1 MTNSAKDT
9 INFDAAERKM
19 RPGRFASV
27 MPAACALALSACGPM
42 EQTPAES
49 HADALADAAKE
60 EADTTTPPNP
70 FFGSWAMTSAKIA
83 PWWDGKG
90 EEPAPDP
97 AFAAN
102 VVLAADKSSGPP
114 IVTCDKPAYV
124 LDRTQPQ
131 SLFEGNLP
139 DPVKDAAALGF
150 SGDKI
155 VTLNFTCASG
165 AADVS
170 LDFPMKDP
178 STIMLGLDNVIYTF
192 RFVGG

>member
-1 MTNSAKDT
+1 
-9 INFDAAERKM
+9 M
-19 RPGRFASV
+19 RLERFASV
-27 MPAACALALSACGPM
+27 IAIGGGLALSACGPA
-42 EQTPAES
+42 EQAPAAS
-49 HADALADAAKE
+49 AADTHADAAMEDT
-60 EADTTTPPNP
+60 DTTLPSNP
-70 FFGSWAMTSAKIA
+70 FFGAWTMTSAKIA

-114 IVTCDKPAYV
+114 IVACDKPSYI

-150 SGDKI
+150 TGDKI

>member
-1 MTNSAKDT
+1 
-9 INFDAAERKM
+9 M
-19 RPGRFASV
+19 RLERFASV
-27 MPAACALALSACGPM
+27 IAVACGLGLSACGPA
-42 EQTPAES
+42 EQPPAAS
-49 HADALADAAKE
+49 NTDTHVDAAVE
-60 EADTTTPPNP
+60 DADMTPPPNP
-70 FFGSWAMTSAKIA
+70 FFGAWTMTSAKIA

-102 VVLAADKSSGPP
+102 VVLAADKTSGPP
-114 IVTCDKPAYV
+114 IVACDKPKYV
-124 LDRTQPQ
+124 LDRTAPQ

-150 SGDKI
+150 TGDKI
-155 VTLNFTCASG
+155 VTLNFTCTSG
-165 AADVS
+165 TADVS

-192 RFVGG
+192 RFVGK